1 MDEQRPTPL
10 VEDIDGTRRKL
21 ESWFQ
26 QRLQSDGAVRI
37 PELKIPEA
45 TGMSN
50 VTLLFDIHYEK
61 EGQALS
67 EACVGRLTPE
77 IEKPVFP
84 EYDLSIQY
92 KAMELVGR
100 HTDVP
105 APGLLGLELDTS
117 VLGTGFYIMK
127 KAEGRVPP
135 DMPPYSMDG
144 WMLNDIGP
152 AERES
157 LWNAGIDTMASLHR
171 QCRDYKAL
179 GFDFLERP
187 ALGSNPL
194 QQQLTYWSNY
204 AEWAL
209 EGNPQPICDPVLQ
222 WLKDNAPANEE
233 FGLSWGDSRI
243 GNMLFSHDCQN
254 VTAVLD
260 WEMITLGNPLQDLAW
275 WNFLDYFFADGLGIP
290 RLEGLPSYEA
300 TVERWEKA
308 SGFSGEH
315 YHYYWVFAAMRY
327 GYIMSRIMYA
337 QGQTDQSEENFATA
351 VLKKVSADLF

>member
-1 MDEQRPTPL
+1 MDNERPTPL

-21 ESWFQ
+21 ETWFASK
-26 QRLQSDGAVRI
+26 LQSDGAVRI
-37 PELKIPEA
+37 PELKIPET

-50 VTLLFDIHYEK
+50 VTLIFDIHYEK
-61 EGQALS
+61 DGQTMT
-67 EACVGRLTPE
+67 EACVGRLQPE

-92 KAMELVGR
+92 KAMEIVGSK
-100 HTDVP
+100 TDIP
-105 APGLLGLELDTS
+105 APGLLGLELDES
-117 VLGTGFYIMK
+117 VLGTAFYIMK

-144 WMLNDIGP
+144 WMLHDIGP

-157 LWNAGIDTMASLHR
+157 LWNAGIDAMADLHR

-179 GFDFLERP
+179 GFGFLERP
-187 ALGSNPL
+187 QLGDNPL
-194 QQQLTYWSNY
+194 KQQLAYWDHY
-204 AEWAL
+204 ARWAL
-209 EGNPQPICDPVLQ
+209 EGRAHPICDPVLQ
-222 WLKDNAPANEE
+222 WLKDNQPKSEE

-243 GNMLFSHDCQN
+243 GNMLFAEDCKS

-290 RLEGLPSYEA
+290 RLEGLPSYEDSVA
-300 TVERWEKA
+300 RWEKR

-315 YHYYWVFAAMRY
+315 YRYYWVFAAMRY
-327 GYIMSRIMYA
+327 GYIMSRIMVA
-337 QGQTDQSEENFATA
+337 QGQDDQIEDNFATG
-351 VLKKVSADLF
+351 VLKKVMAEL